1 MKTRRFLELDLLR
14 GLAVVGMIIF
24 HLFYLLNYFEVMFL
38 QMFSGWWHVL
48 GQFVRF
54 SFLGL
59 VGVGMVISYNKVL
72 GNLPD
77 AQRGGIFC
85 WKAVLRQWCRAG
97 IIFVLALIVSF
108 ATLLVIPDQYV
119 KFGILHLIA
128 TSIFV
133 LSFVVR
139 LPVIA
144 LIFGIAAIFLGKWLS
159 GFTTNSLILFVFGMK
174 SETIFSIDYFPIFP
188 WISVICFGI
197 FLGNL
202 LYAGKFRMC
211 LEKFVFHMAFK
222 PILFLGRHS
231 LVIYMLHMPVII
243 FLLWIVWGVK
253 L

>member
-1 MKTRRFLELDLLR
+1 MKTNRFLELDLLR
-14 GLAVVGMIIF
+14 GVAATGMIVF
-24 HLFYLLNYFEVMFL
+24 HLFYLLNYFDVVVSE
-38 QMFSGWWHVL
+38 MFSGWWHVL

-59 VGVGMVISYNKVL
+59 VGASMVISYSKH
-72 GNLPD
+72 
-77 AQRGGIFC
+77 GI
-85 WKAVLRQWCRAG
+85 LRQWRRAG
-97 IIFVLALIVSF
+97 IIFVLALVVSV

-128 TSIFV
+128 LGIFV

-139 LPVIA
+139 LPVFA
-144 LIFGIAAIFLGKWLS
+144 LVLGIAAIFLGKWLS
-159 GFTTNSLILFVFGMK
+159 GFTTNSLLLFILGMK

-211 LEKFVFHMAFK
+211 LEKFVFQTIFK
-222 PILFLGRHS
+222 PILFLGRNS
-231 LVIYMLHMPVII
+231 LMIYMLHVPVII
-243 FLLWIVWGVK
+243 FLLWVVWGVK

>member
-1 MKTRRFLELDLLR
+1 MWYIIFMKTGRFLELDLLR
-14 GLAVVGMIIF
+14 GLAVFGMIIF
-24 HLFYLLNYFEVMFL
+24 HFFYLLNYFGVLVSE
-38 QMFSGWWHVL
+38 MFSGWWHVL

-59 VGVGMVISYNKVL
+59 VGVGMVISHNRVQA
-72 GNLPD
+72 G
-77 AQRGGIFC
+77 FC
-85 WKAVLRQWCRAG
+85 WKAILRQWRRAG
-97 IIFVLALIVSF
+97 TIFILALIVSLV
-108 ATLLVIPDQYV
+108 TLLTIPDQYV

-128 TSIFV
+128 LGIFV

-139 LPVIA
+139 LPVFA
-144 LIFGIAAIFLGKWLS
+144 LVFGIVTIFLGKWMA
-159 GFTTNSLILFVFGMK
+159 GFTTNSLFLFILGMK

-202 LYAGKFRMC
+202 LYTEKGVRWH
-211 LEKFVFHMAFK
+211 LEKFVFLPVFR

-231 LVIYMLHMPVII
+231 LAIYMLHVPVII
-243 FLLWIVWGVK
+243 FLLWVVWGVK